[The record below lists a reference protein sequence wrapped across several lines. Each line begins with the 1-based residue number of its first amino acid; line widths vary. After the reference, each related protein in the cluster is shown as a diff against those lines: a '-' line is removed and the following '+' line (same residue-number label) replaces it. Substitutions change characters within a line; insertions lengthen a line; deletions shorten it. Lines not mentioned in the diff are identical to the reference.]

1 MMKKLLPM
9 LLASMLVCSVNI
21 ATAAPQDNAPPAHQQ
36 KNQVPDTTQNVN
48 YLEQQQDNNNDT
60 KGSANTQQQNSTNK
74 PSKAGNMEKSKRF
87 HQKPDEGG
95 TGVKQP

>member
-1 MMKKLLPM
+1 MMKKLLSM
-9 LLASMLVCSVNI
+9 LLASTLVCSVNI

-36 KNQVPDTTQNVN
+36 KNQVPDTTQNGN

>member
-36 KNQVPDTTQNVN
+36 KNQVPDTTQNGN

>member
-1 MMKKLLPM
+1 M
-9 LLASMLVCSVNI
+9 LLASTLVCSVNI

-36 KNQVPDTTQNVN
+36 KNQVPDTTQNGN

>member
-9 LLASMLVCSVNI
+9 LLASTLVCSVNI

-36 KNQVPDTTQNVN
+36 KNQVPDTTQNGN

>member
-9 LLASMLVCSVNI
+9 LLASALVCSVNI

-36 KNQVPDTTQNVN
+36 KNQVPDTTQNGN

>member
-9 LLASMLVCSVNI
+9 LLASTLVCYVHI

-36 KNQVPDTTQNVN
+36 KNQVPDTTQNGN

>member
-1 MMKKLLPM
+1 MMKKLLLM
-9 LLASMLVCSVNI
+9 LLASMLVCSVPM

-36 KNQVPDTTQNVN
+36 KNQVPDTNQNGN
-48 YLEQQQDNNNDT
+48 YLEPQQDNNNDT

>member
-9 LLASMLVCSVNI
+9 LLASMLVCFVPM

-36 KNQVPDTTQNVN
+36 KNQVPDTNQNGN
-48 YLEQQQDNNNDT
+48 YLEPQQDNNNDT